1 MAGCA
6 ARRLG
11 PACSRLCS
19 LPACRCCSRPCHFV
33 NPRDPCIDWQAFC
46 HRLPN
51 QAATELCPGDGILPR
66 CNCCPCSR
74 CISLDLVKLRPRG
87 SAAPLFVLCAPVPN
101 RAKMAAASVAY
112 SGGERGFSC
121 GSDILHVACFGAL
134 KSSQE
139 EQRREIHSLFGPQAG
154 PEVAERP
161 EGTRGGFLA
170 SDQREFAEKGPFS
183 GSRLRKQL
191 AAHHPIILGLRIR
204 PHICTV
210 RATSMGRTV
219 TADRRKGD
227 DDLIPGLQRPLG
239 ASET

>member
-1 MAGCA
+1 MNLLHNV
-6 ARRLG
+6 RQLKQ
-11 PACSRLCS
+11 
-19 LPACRCCSRPCHFV
+19 
-33 NPRDPCIDWQAFC
+33 PRD
-46 HRLPN
+46 
-51 QAATELCPGDGILPR
+51 
-66 CNCCPCSR
+66 
-74 CISLDLVKLRPRG
+74 
-87 SAAPLFVLCAPVPN
+87 
-101 RAKMAAASVAY
+101 
-112 SGGERGFSC
+112 
-121 GSDILHVACFGAL
+121 
-134 KSSQE
+134 
-139 EQRREIHSLFGPQAG
+139 QRREAHSLFGPQAG

-204 PHICTV
+204 PHISAV